1 MVHSMAKWMGK
12 VAVVTGASEGIG
24 AAIAE
29 RLVENGMKVIGLAR
43 RVELIEENAKKLTGK
58 SGELH
63 GIKVDVRNTQEILE
77 VFELIE
83 EKFGPIHVLVNSA
96 GIAKNTSL
104 SDGDIEAWKAVLDV
118 NVLGLCVATKAA
130 LSSMKKNAID
140 GHIIHLNSIS
150 GHYVPKLSNPH
161 LNMYPA
167 SKHAVTALT
176 ESLRL
181 ELSSSGSKIKV
192 TSISPGFVRTN
203 IMETAGWNGLGDSL
217 TALKAE
223 DIAEATVYVLS
234 TPLHVQIHELIISP
248 MEPVV

>member
-58 SGELH
+58 SGDLH

-77 VFELIE
+77 AFELIE
-83 EKFGPIHVLVNSA
+83 KTFGPVHVLVNSA
-96 GIAKNTSL
+96 GIFKNTSL

-140 GHIIHLNSIS
+140 GHIIHLNSMA
-150 GHYVPKLSNPH
+150 GHYVPKLSDVH

-167 SKHAVTALT
+167 SKYAVTALT
-176 ESLRL
+176 ESLRI

-192 TSISPGFVRTN
+192 TSISPGYVRTN
-203 IMETAGWNGLGDSL
+203 LLKTAGWNDLGDSPFVL
-217 TALKAE
+217 NAE
-223 DIAEATVYVLS
+223 DIAEAAVYVLS

-248 MEPVV
+248 MEEVE